1 MRVRGE
7 EICSFALLKNEIGN
21 MFFAG
26 LKTRYVPHFVRNE
39 IVLG

>member
-26 LKTRYVPHFVRNE
+26 VNTTDVQQHVQNE
-39 IVLG
+39 VVAG